1 MTVLDSSGMRSS
13 ALLFTKIYEYLEAL
27 CIYIYIQFF
36 GGRNS
41 MTEGMMRREIGGK
54 RAFEIWVGFGGDL
67 AICVPQSKLSVSGRI
82 GIPMSQ
88 GCHPSFQPGPLS
100 YKVGE

>member
-1 MTVLDSSGMRSS
+1 MYV
-13 ALLFTKIYEYLEAL
+13 Y
-27 CIYIYIQFF
+27 IYIYIHFFWRSQFDDGGHDEKRDWGTKGLLSF
-36 GGRNS
+36 GLGL
-41 MTEGMMRREIGGK
+41 E
-54 RAFEIWVGFGGDL
+54 GDL
-67 AICVPQSKLSVSGRI
+67 FICVPQSKLSVSGRI